1 MKIGKQISKFI
12 ASILSVTLLFG
23 CIPFA
28 ASAGGE
34 NSGFVS
40 ENLLSTKIDLEN
52 SSGVIWDRNGRTIE
66 KSDVRGLGA
75 ETVRGLVDGNL
86 ETHYD
91 ITPYGA
97 IEYSCFGIRYAITET
112 TYVSEFAMY
121 GDYSNLPCYYDIYVS
136 DTLENLHF
144 GGNFIG
150 TVKCDGTVQ
159 KLSVNRNVKYLL
171 VLFNSIK
178 TNDNN
183 ARPKEVQLWSG
194 NPETEFT
201 PSNLVKSEKLD
212 SYSAVLVSGESA
224 GAYAQNND
232 KVTTVVT
239 KDISNAHTDLSSTS
253 NGYTGIQFA
262 LTEMTYVGKVLI
274 DAGIWNNE
282 GKYNEKYTVYA
293 SATLNDL
300 YSKKSIVA
308 SDVLC
313 AYSSPAMVEVNKYA
327 QYIAVVCTEH
337 NGVRI
342 RNILIFDALA
352 DPNAELPFVSKNVLK
367 TNLESS
373 RCIQFYPSNY
383 YVDAASKISTETLA
397 SFTDGNI
404 SSTTDCYTG
413 LDWNPPRYIG
423 AEFTL
428 DGTYFVGELNIYSGY
443 TTSRDTFEVYA
454 SDKLETLYS
463 AESLVAKNVVCDG
476 TKKTLTVNKNI
487 KYVTFL
493 ISGIEQYCARIAE
506 FEAFTA
512 DPDEGFV
519 SKNVLKTNLES
530 SRCIQF
536 YPSNY
541 YVDAASKISTET
553 LASFT
558 DGNISS
564 TTDCY
569 TGLDWNPPRYIGAE
583 FTLDGTYF
591 VGELNIY
598 SGYTTSRD
606 TFEVYASDKLE
617 TLYSAES
624 LVAKNVVCDG
634 TKKTLTVNKNI
645 KYVTF
650 LISGIEQ
657 YCARIAEFEALTADP
672 SDVPEP
678 VSGAKKVLTI
688 GNSFAENASVYASE
702 IAKANGEEL
711 TFGYLKY
718 PSCTLE
724 KHLLA
729 AQNDLAVFKFAVTA
743 PDGTKTVVK
752 SGEGTSF
759 EPADETTNANGATVK
774 EVLQYTDWDIIVFQQ
789 ESSSAR
795 SYETFSY
802 LGDLIN
808 YVRGYCPKA
817 KLMFHQVWRWGEW
830 EADQF
835 SLIKANSETAA
846 REYGLDIIPTGLA
859 FEYARE
865 ALGVVTAV
873 NENDGHYQHA
883 NTYGMYI
890 AGCVYTAAIFGKE
903 ISANTFT
910 SHKYVNDNGKVAL
923 LTAAAN
929 KAVDYYNS
937 IGDLNDDG
945 NVNSSD
951 MVLLKKYLLGSGTV
965 DTTLADANGDGQ
977 VNILDLIR
985 IKRYLADN
993 RVSLGR

>member
-12 ASILSVTLLFG
+12 ASILSVALLFG

-28 ASAGGE
+28 ASAEGE

-52 SSGVIWDRNGRTIE
+52 SSGVIWYRNGRTIE

-97 IEYSCFGIRYAITET
+97 IEYRCFGIRYAITET

-121 GDYSNLPCYYDIYVS
+121 GDYSDHPCYYDIYVS
-136 DTLENLHF
+136 DTLDNLHF

-201 PSNLVKSEKLD
+201 PSNLVKSKKLD

-224 GAYAQNND
+224 SDYAQNND

-239 KDISNAHTDLSSTS
+239 KDISNAHTDLFS
-253 NGYTGIQFA
+253 NSDGYTGIQFA

-413 LDWNPPRYIG
+413 LDWTPPRYIG

-512 DPDEGFV
+512 DPGEVFV
-519 SKNVLKTNLES
+519 SKNVLLKNSSAKSIAKYVSTGTVNYES
-530 SRCIQF
+530 IITDEKL
-536 YPSNY
+536 
-541 YVDAASKISTET
+541 VA
-553 LASFT
+553 LT
-558 DGNISS
+558 DGDTVTHKDLNA
-564 TTDCY
+564 TLEWD
-569 TGLDWNPPRYIGAE
+569 PARYIGAE
-583 FTLDGTYF
+583 FTLNAANYIGNIKLYASIGESYPETYS
-591 VGELNIY
+591 I
-598 SGYTTSRD
+598 
-606 TFEVYASDKLE
+606 YASD
-617 TLYSAES
+617 TLES
-624 LVAKNVVCDG
+624 LYNDSSCVAADVSTTGSAIVAKVNA
-634 TKKTLTVNKNI
+634 TVQYIAFICKSYTDNPRFKE
-645 KYVTF
+645 
-650 LISGIEQ
+650 IE
-657 YCARIAEFEALTADP
+657 AWTADP

-883 NTYGMYI
+883 NTDGMYI

>member
-12 ASILSVTLLFG
+12 ASILSVALLFG

-28 ASAGGE
+28 ASAEGE
-34 NSGFVS
+34 NSEFVS

-52 SSGVIWDRNGRTIE
+52 SSGVIWYRNGRTIE
-66 KSDVRGLGA
+66 ESDVRGLGA
-75 ETVRGLVDGNL
+75 ETVAGLVDGDL
-86 ETHYD
+86 ENSFD
-91 ITPYGA
+91 IIPYGA
-97 IEYSCFGIRYAITET
+97 IEYRCFGIRYAITET

-136 DTLENLHF
+136 DTLDNLHF

-239 KDISNAHTDLSSTS
+239 KDISNAHTDLYSNS

-262 LTEMTYVGKVLI
+262 LTEMTYIGKVLI
-274 DAGIWNNE
+274 DAGIWNSS
-282 GKYNEKYTVYA
+282 GTYNEKYTVYA

-300 YSKKSIVA
+300 YSNKSIVA
-308 SDVLC
+308 SDILC
-313 AYSSPAMVEVNKYA
+313 GYSSPTMVEVNRYA

-337 NGVRI
+337 NGIRI

-352 DPNAELPFVSKNVLK
+352 DPNEELPFVSKNVLK

-383 YVDAASKISTETLA
+383 YVDAADKISTETLA

-413 LDWNPPRYIG
+413 LDYNPPRYIG

-443 TTSRDTFEVYA
+443 TTSLDTFEVYA
-454 SDKLETLYS
+454 SDKFETLYS

-493 ISGIEQYCARIAE
+493 ISGIELYCARIAE

-512 DPDEGFV
+512 DPSEVFV
-519 SKNVLKTNLES
+519 SENVLLKNSSAKSIAKYVSTGTVNYES
-530 SRCIQF
+530 IIT
-536 YPSNY
+536 
-541 YVDAASKISTET
+541 DGKLAA
-553 LASFT
+553 FT
-558 DGNISS
+558 DGDTKTHNDLNA
-564 TTDCY
+564 TLEWD
-569 TGLDWNPPRYIGAE
+569 PRRYIGAE
-583 FTLDGTYF
+583 FTLDAANYIGNIKLYASIGEKYPETYS
-591 VGELNIY
+591 I
-598 SGYTTSRD
+598 
-606 TFEVYASDKLE
+606 YASD
-617 TLYSAES
+617 TLES
-624 LVAKNVVCDG
+624 LYNDSSCVAADVSTTGSAIVAEVNA
-634 TKKTLTVNKNI
+634 TVQYIAFICKSYTDNPRFKE
-645 KYVTF
+645 
-650 LISGIEQ
+650 IE
-657 YCARIAEFEALTADP
+657 AWTADP
-672 SDVPEP
+672 NEAPKPEDT
-678 VSGAKKVLTI
+678 SKKVLTI
-688 GNSFAENASVYASE
+688 GNSFAQNASTYATE
-702 IAKANGEEL
+702 IAYANGEEL
-711 TFGYLKY
+711 TFGYLMF
-718 PSCTLE
+718 PSCTIDMHYEAAAADRHIFRFKVTTPDNMQGTLLKDYPVDQNFNQDLPETAASIKEALE
-724 KHLLA
+724 
-729 AQNDLAVFKFAVTA
+729 
-743 PDGTKTVVK
+743 
-752 SGEGTSF
+752 
-759 EPADETTNANGATVK
+759 
-774 EVLQYTDWDIIVFQQ
+774 YTDWDIIVFQQ

-795 SYETFSY
+795 YYENFSH

-830 EADQF
+830 GADQF

-859 FEYARE
+859 FEYARK
-865 ALGVVTAV
+865 ALGADTAV

-903 ISANTFT
+903 ISENTFT
-910 SHKYVNDNGKVAL
+910 SHPYVNDNGKVAL

-977 VNILDLIR
+977 VNIIDLIR